1 MTKMFCKTVRTTV
14 VYVFTV
20 VQLLPL
26 LSTVVGGGTSQTTAP
41 SGAEFLHSV
50 IGNMQR
56 PTRKVFNERIDVEE
70 YIPDDVPYTPP
81 ANEINMLSKQPF
93 HFNNQANRVQ
103 ADVTKNHIGS
113 LLSQIAP
120 QFLKNEFA
128 ESQNR
133 IVTQVAPQ
141 QFNPGPTSP
150 QQFNQGPNG
159 PQLFNPAPNGP
170 QQFNPAPN
178 SPQNIIDAITSD
190 TAQRP
195 PDGMI
200 SGYNYFFYPLDNNAL
215 QQVQNGNGNQMAQ
228 TTAMSEPEKPDNQAV
243 AKPRVQPL
251 FVAMAGF
258 VGVAVVFL
266 SALMFVPILP
276 IHALTSKAALKRAP
290 EELASLTK
298 LVAESIDGK
307 DCSERIA
314 CEVGRAMRS
323 MRVGNKP
330 IRMMEIILPPAVAKQ
345 LAQIRRSATK
355 KEQCHF
361 IMCKKTEG
369 TLHLV
374 AKLKKTHHN
383 KTIHDV
389 KEIFNI

>member
-1 MTKMFCKTVRTTV
+1 MTQLSRKAVRTAV
-14 VYVFTV
+14 LFAFTI

-26 LSTVVGGGTSQTTAP
+26 HSSAVGDNTGATHAP

-56 PTRKVFNERIDVEE
+56 PNRKVFNDRIDVQE
-70 YIPDDVPYTPP
+70 YIPDDIPYNPP
-81 ANEINMLSKQPF
+81 SDEIKMLSKQPF
-93 HFNNQANRVQ
+93 HFNNQANRPVQ
-103 ADVTKNHIGS
+103 TDANKNRVEL

-133 IVTQVAPQ
+133 IVTQEAPQ
-141 QFNPGPTSP
+141 QFNPV
-150 QQFNQGPNG
+150 
-159 PQLFNPAPNGP
+159 
-170 QQFNPAPN
+170 PN
-178 SPQNIIDAITSD
+178 SPQNIIDALASD

-200 SGYNYFFYPLDNNAL
+200 SGYNYFFYPLDNKAL
-215 QQVQNGNGNQMAQ
+215 QQMQNGNQVAS
-228 TTAMSEPEKPDNQAV
+228 TTAVADSEPAKSENHA
-243 AKPRVQPL
+243 ATKPRVEPL

-266 SALMFVPILP
+266 SALMFIPILP

-345 LAQIRRSATK
+345 LAQIRRSASK

-369 TLHLV
+369 TLQLV
-374 AKLKKTHHN
+374 AKLKKSNNFKTNHN

-389 KEIFNI
+389 REIFNI

>member
-1 MTKMFCKTVRTTV
+1 MMSSKAIRTAV
-14 VYVFTV
+14 IFVFTI

-26 LSTVVGGGTSQTTAP
+26 LSFAVGDNTNPTNAP

-50 IGNMQR
+50 IGNMHR
-56 PTRKVFNERIDVEE
+56 PNRKVFNDRIDVEE
-70 YIPDDVPYTPP
+70 YIPDDIPYMPP
-81 ANEINMLSKQPF
+81 SDEIKMLSKQPF
-93 HFNNQANRVQ
+93 HFNVQMDCQMRLIFIAYCSQNQANRPVQ
-103 ADVTKNHIGS
+103 TDAKNQVEL

-133 IVTQVAPQ
+133 IVTQEAPQ
-141 QFNPGPTSP
+141 QFN
-150 QQFNQGPNG
+150 QV
-159 PQLFNPAPNGP
+159 A
-170 QQFNPAPN
+170 N
-178 SPQNIIDAITSD
+178 SPQNIIDALTSD

-200 SGYNYFFYPLDNNAL
+200 SGYNYFFYPLDNKVL
-215 QQVQNGNGNQMAQ
+215 QQMQNGNQVAS
-228 TTAMSEPEKPDNQAV
+228 TTAASDSEPAKSENQAA
-243 AKPRVQPL
+243 AKPRVEPL

-266 SALMFVPILP
+266 SALMFIPILP

-345 LAQIRRSATK
+345 LAQIRRSASK

-369 TLHLV
+369 TLQLV
-374 AKLKKTHHN
+374 AKLKKSDNFKTNHN

-389 KEIFNI
+389 REIFNI